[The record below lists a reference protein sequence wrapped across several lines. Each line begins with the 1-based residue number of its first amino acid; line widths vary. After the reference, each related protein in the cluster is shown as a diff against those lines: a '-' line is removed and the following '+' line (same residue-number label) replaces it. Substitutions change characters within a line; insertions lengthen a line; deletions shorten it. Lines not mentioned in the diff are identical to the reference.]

1 MELVLRTRHQV
12 AGDREENELVDE
24 RLLEVDLDVLV
35 RENPLTLDE
44 QCAHLRFPN
53 DVPPVLTVL
62 DHILDHLV
70 VVAFELVVLLIREQ
84 PQRFDPIVECEYAEV
99 LVDLLEHLL
108 YLQDLLDVDLDV
120 LGASWLVRALLTV
133 VGFRSVVGVLV

>member
-12 AGDREENELVDE
+12 AGDGEENELVDE

-84 PQRFDPIVECEYAEV
+84 PQRFDPIVESEYAEV

-108 YLQDLLDVDLDV
+108 YLQDLLDVNLDV
-120 LGASWLVRALLTV
+120 LGASWLVRALLIA